1 MTDEPLCEII
11 TFVTLITQSLLYM
24 SCFINPNNSLEIV
37 CDRGDKR
44 CHVFVKYV
52 MFLSI
57 IMIVQKQC
65 VKERCHVFVILVM
78 FYISNKTIFEI
89 LGQTLVIFIQSRP
102 CSYLAD
108 MLQLYT
114 FYIGYISLE

>member
-1 MTDEPLCEII
+1 
-11 TFVTLITQSLLYM
+11 
-24 SCFINPNNSLEIV
+24 
-37 CDRGDKR
+37 
-44 CHVFVKYV
+44 VFVKYV

-102 CSYLAD
+102 WSYLAD